1 MDQHQQPTHYLAR
14 TPLRQQLIYSILA
27 QQIFNYYRSYQKINV
42 HNKYIYIN
50 IYITNTL
57 IKGLKK
63 LMTLYY
69 TVNNTGTRVAHLKW
83 FDAIT
88 SFFHCDLAIVSKQ
101 LTIYQQIQQ
110 IKWVRN

>member
-1 MDQHQQPTHYLAR
+1 
-14 TPLRQQLIYSILA
+14 
-27 QQIFNYYRSYQKINV
+27 
-42 HNKYIYIN
+42 
-50 IYITNTL
+50 
-57 IKGLKK
+57 
-63 LMTLYY
+63 MTLYY

>member
-27 QQIFNYYRSYQKINV
+27 QQIFNYYRAYQKINV

-50 IYITNTL
+50 I
-57 IKGLKK
+57 
-63 LMTLYY
+63 
-69 TVNNTGTRVAHLKW
+69 NNTGTRVAHLKW